1 MEANVRARQTIGSEL
16 SKLLELREDFGGK
29 SILAEED
36 FSTLTVQPELSQ
48 HIFRQITLWIETFG
62 CPLYSCKTFRDKI

>member
-1 MEANVRARQTIGSEL
+1 MANVRARQTIGSEL
-16 SKLLELREDFGGK
+16 SKLLELREHFGEK

-48 HIFRQITLWIETFG
+48 HIFKQMNRNIWVSTVQL
-62 CPLYSCKTFRDKI
+62 